1 MTFLEIFQCP
11 SDMNHSPCN
20 GSHEQITIYM
30 YIHTFDL
37 QKFITSTECSTLGT
51 NKSCFKKRHLFA
63 TKVSCYLQ
71 PSGIPSILCSKNNKN
86 ICANQYIRSTSSNEI
101 KNMNSS
107 SVFQYQFNLGYTST
121 NEFVPFI

>member
-11 SDMNHSPCN
+11 SDMNLSPCN

-37 QKFITSTECSTLGT
+37 RTFITSTECSTLGT
-51 NKSCFKKRHLFA
+51 NKSCSKKRHLYT

-71 PSGIPSILCSKNNKN
+71 SSGIPYILCSKNNEN
-86 ICANQYIRSTSSNEI
+86 ICANQYIKSISSNEI

-107 SVFQYQFNLGYTST
+107 SKSCYCQGHLISV
-121 NEFVPFI
+121 